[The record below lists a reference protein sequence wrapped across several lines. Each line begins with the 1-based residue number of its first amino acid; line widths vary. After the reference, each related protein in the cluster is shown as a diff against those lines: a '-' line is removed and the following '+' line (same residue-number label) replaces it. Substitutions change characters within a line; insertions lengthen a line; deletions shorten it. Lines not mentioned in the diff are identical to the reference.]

1 MSRLVDLSI
10 SITADTPLP
19 PPVRRRN
26 AIEVVNFPA
35 GGALQGSWLTIYSH
49 TGSHVDAPLHVVKGT
64 DSIGEV
70 PLEAVIGE
78 AVVIDLTHLG
88 ARAQIT
94 PEVLQPHA
102 NDIRPGDIVVLRTD
116 WTDKKWPADEYWMDS
131 PYLTEE
137 GARWLAERRPKA
149 VAVDFLEEWASRLVD
164 VTAEDFVADRALL
177 GRGILLIKGLTGI
190 GKLRKRRVQLFAA
203 PVKFAHP
210 VEGAP
215 ARIFA
220 VEDD

>member
-10 SITADTPLP
+10 AITADTPLP
-19 PPVRRRN
+19 PPVKRRN
-26 AIEVVNFPA
+26 AIEVVNFPP

-64 DSIGEV
+64 DSIGDI

-78 AVVIDLTHLG
+78 AVIIDLTHLG

-116 WTDKKWPADEYWMDS
+116 WTDKKWPADEYWMES

-164 VTAEDFVADRALL
+164 VTADDFVADRTLL
-177 GRGILLIKGLTGI
+177 GCGILLIKGLIGI

-203 PVKFAHP
+203 PIKFAHP

-220 VEDD
+220 LEED

>member
-1 MSRLVDLSI
+1 MRRLVDLSI
-10 SITADTPLP
+10 AISADTPLP
-19 PPVRRRN
+19 PPVKRHN
-26 AIEVVNFPA
+26 AIEVVNFPP

-49 TGSHVDAPLHVVKGT
+49 TGSHVDAPLHVVKGS
-64 DSIGEV
+64 DSIGDI
-70 PLEAVIGE
+70 PLDAVVGEAVI
-78 AVVIDLTHLG
+78 IDLTHLG

-94 PEVLQPHA
+94 PEILQPHA
-102 NDIRPGDIVVLRTD
+102 SDIRPGDIVVLRTD
-116 WTDKKWPADEYWMDS
+116 WTDKKWPADEYWMES
-131 PYLTEE
+131 PFLTEE

-164 VTAEDFVADRALL
+164 VTADDFVADRMLL
-177 GRGILLIKGLTGI
+177 GSGVLLIKGLIGI

-220 VEDD
+220 LEED

>member
-1 MSRLVDLSI
+1 MRCEVCGAELVAMKTDL
-10 SITADTPLP
+10 PFK
-19 PPVRRRN
+19 VR
-26 AIEVVNFPA
+26 E
-35 GGALQGSWLTIYSH
+35 
-49 TGSHVDAPLHVVKGT
+49 TGV
-64 DSIGEV
+64 
-70 PLEAVIGE
+70 
-78 AVVIDLTHLG
+78 THLG

-94 PEVLQPHA
+94 PEVLQPHVA
-102 NDIRPGDIVVLRTD
+102 EIRAGDIVVLRTD
-116 WTDKKWPADEYWMDS
+116 WTDKKWPSDEYWLDS

-177 GRGILLIKGLTGI
+177 GRGILLIKGLIGI

-220 VEDD
+220 IEDD